1 MKQSGMCPKCGATE
15 IFVVDEARLPN
26 YEYSN
31 SVVPLTLTSHYTTT
45 GETGLLG
52 GPKMG
57 RASVHLA
64 AHVCGR
70 CGAVEWY
77 AKDLDVLRRLASEPD
92 AGVRGPK

>member
-1 MKQSGMCPKCGATE
+1 MKQSGTCPKCGAAE
-15 IFVVDEARLPN
+15 IFVVDEARLPD
-26 YEYSN
+26 Y
-31 SVVPLTLTSHYTTT
+31 VPLTLTSHYTTT
-45 GETGLLG
+45 GEKGLLG

-70 CGAVEWY
+70 CGVVEWY

>member
-1 MKQSGMCPKCGATE
+1 MKKSGTCPKCGAAE
-15 IFVVDEARLPN
+15 VFVVDEARLPN

-31 SVVPLTLTSHYTTT
+31 SVVPLTLASHYTTT

-52 GPKMG
+52 GAKMG

-70 CGAVEWY
+70 CGLVEWH
-77 AKDLDVLRRLASEPD
+77 AKDLDVLRRLASERD
-92 AGVRGPK
+92 SGVSGPQ